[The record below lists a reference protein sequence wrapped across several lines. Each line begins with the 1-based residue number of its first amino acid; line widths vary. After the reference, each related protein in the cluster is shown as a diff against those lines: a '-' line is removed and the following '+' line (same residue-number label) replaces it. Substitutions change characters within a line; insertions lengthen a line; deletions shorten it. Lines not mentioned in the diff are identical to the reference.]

1 MDTMSAQEFREYR
14 LGINRLLM
22 RGATEAEQPEALEAR
37 RQGAAWAAE
46 HPAAAGDE
54 GVYAELTAVYRESAL
69 ARTRHLPDSP
79 ADGMARD
86 AALFEAAW
94 IVGALER

>member
-1 MDTMSAQEFREYR
+1 MGD
-14 LGINRLLM
+14 
-22 RGATEAEQPEALEAR
+22 AR
-37 RQGAAWAAE
+37 AHRYHAGEIQRTAVRQGAAWAAE

-54 GVYAELTAVYRESAL
+54 GVYTELTAVYRESAL
-69 ARTRHLPDSP
+69 ARTRHLKSSP